1 MLSSELGVHIFL
13 HWCSQ
18 SSNCPAILL
27 LYLQIPQKKHML
39 NLPNK
44 LSTLWELFFE
54 PCCCFCLAPREDAP
68 CTACSWGS
76 GFFDIWAVGA
86 QGVWFP
92 RNRKQLPLWAWIP
105 WLTPGLSGPSHIFVK
120 HCCQIVGALWLITWQ
135 WSAAVPLE
143 QGIYLQVTLGS
154 TQSCL
159 VCLSGAS
166 CPFCTFSI
174 LSSGCVSSLALFKC
188 YFCTSATLQ
197 LQPCGEIP
205 TVAGDTVAHAGDDG
219 LHITHVLQWVWGPL
233 RKEVSRTKGWFL
245 EELLDLL
252 GSVKRCWDSR
262 SLELILFNWFLFI
275 QWKPLGIEVS
285 FPNLNL
291 LTDLW
296 ITVDTCQFW

>member
-197 LQPCGEIP
+197 LQPCGEHP
-205 TVAGDTVAHAGDDG
+205 HRGWRHCCTCRGWWAAHHSCLAMG
-219 LHITHVLQWVWGPL
+219 LGPFEK
-233 RKEVSRTKGWFL
+233 RGVPHQRVISGRTTRSFGIC
-245 EELLDLL
+245 EEML
-252 GSVKRCWDSR
+252 GFKKPRVDSV
-262 SLELILFNWFLFI
+262 
-275 QWKPLGIEVS
+275 
-285 FPNLNL
+285 
-291 LTDLW
+291 
-296 ITVDTCQFW
+296 